1 MITREE
7 IINIG
12 IFNKAHGVKGEISA
26 TLDCELD
33 AFRKFSCIVVD
44 IDGIFVPFFI
54 EKIRPK
60 TSETVLLTI
69 DGFDSDVTV
78 KTLVNK
84 DIYVLKKE
92 FSEISAEEDCD
103 RLPID
108 YFIGFK
114 VRSIDG
120 SELGE
125 IVDVYDSPKAVLF
138 FIKNEDGTYP
148 APAVDDFIVDI
159 DDEGKVLEV
168 DFPEGLFDW

>member
-1 MITREE
+1 MIREE
-7 IINIG
+7 ELLEVGMVGKPHG
-12 IFNKAHGVKGEISA
+12 IKGELSCRFSIG
-26 TLDCELD
+26 
-33 AFRKFSCIVVD
+33 AFDIEEIGFVVLCME
-44 IDGIFVPFFI
+44 GIFVPFFI

-60 TSETVLLTI
+60 TSETALLTI